1 MADKFFDIDKI
12 KIAMK
17 KASSGPIAFAFGVG
31 SKPSESML
39 AMDPKKSPEFL
50 GRALKMEGFSTS
62 KILVGTAET
71 KGSMLIVTTEKEV
84 PKSKKSIKFFLKDNR
99 LKQKKV
105 TLMGPSGEFDAEE
118 EDQEEV
124 EEVVTDED
132 EEDEGVSF
140 DLDKIK
146 VALKKASKGPVS
158 FGFGVGSSPA
168 EGKLA
173 MNIKRPPE
181 FLAKVLKKVGFS
193 SSKILIGTARTE
205 GTTLII
211 TCEKEIPKSKKSIRV
226 FLKENNLRQKK
237 VQLIGPNGEFDTH
250 EDEDDLDSD
259 VKAAAGA
266 SDDEKAIFKRR
277 FTDAS
282 KRVKK
287 VLSDKGDNAKPV
299 AAKFKQVHTLGK
311 NGDYGQALTHLDE
324 LDELIDGKAKDSPQS
339 DALQE
344 EWTKLA
350 KALAPKIKEVLT
362 SKAEGSREIAIK
374 FKQAQGFHSKKDFE
388 SGVAVLGDISTM
400 IENLKGGQN
409 EHEAEWDQRFKKF
422 EPDLTT
428 VLSQD
433 LGDSS
438 KLRAARD
445 MAIEKAASGDHVTA
459 LKILDKLQPA
469 VTKALASAKAG
480 SKDKKD
486 ESKKAK
492 IAPGVAFTQSRLAWN
507 GARNKIQA
515 ELASLEKAIIEAAK
529 GEDEEVFNQVKGK
542 TSLLYDILGKRDEVL
557 MDKLDEGLNA
567 DTDSPAQIKAYGEAG
582 KLVED
587 YVKYLNGSPLV
598 QEIDANPFKPVA
610 VKKTLD
616 QTLKVLASRLAA

>member
-105 TLMGPSGEFDAEE
+105 TLMGPNGEFDAEE

-205 GTTLII
+205 GTKLII

-237 VQLIGPNGEFDTH
+237 VQLIGPDGEFDTH

-259 VKAAAGA
+259 VKAAAAPSG
-266 SDDEKAIFKRR
+266 DEKAIFNRR

-324 LDELIDGKAKDSPQS
+324 LDELIEGKAKDSPQS

-362 SKAEGSREIAIK
+362 SKAEGSREIAVK
-374 FKQAQGFHSKKDFE
+374 FKQAQGFHSKKDYE
-388 SGVAVLGDISTM
+388 SGVAVLGEISTM
-400 IENLKGGQN
+400 FENLKGGQN
-409 EHEAEWDQRFKKF
+409 EHEAEWEQRFKKF

-445 MAIEKAASGDHVTA
+445 MAIEKASSGDHVSA
-459 LKILDKLQPA
+459 LKILDKLEPV
-469 VTKALASAKAG
+469 VTKALANAKTG
-480 SKDKKD
+480 SEDKKD
-486 ESKKAK
+486 ESGKRK

-515 ELASLEKAIIEAAK
+515 ELTSLEKAILDASK
-529 GEDEEVFNQVKGK
+529 DEDPEIFSEIKGK
-542 TSLLYDILGKRDEVL
+542 TSTLYDILGKRNENL

-567 DTDSPAQIKAYGEAG
+567 ELDSPAQLKAYDEAA
-582 KLVED
+582 KLVQGPVVLD
-587 YVKYLNGSPLV
+587 RRI
-598 QEIDANPFKPVA
+598 QERVAFQLEKACRANPPRVR
-610 VKKTLD
+610 
-616 QTLKVLASRLAA
+616 SRAA